1 MKAEF
6 FYIHSINKSIT
17 NKGMNM
23 TTAIEK
29 LDELLATIRNRI
41 IEVKGLQ
48 KEAST
53 EKNIE
58 QPEPT
63 EKQTNE
69 ADIPQHPDTDY
80 LIKVF
85 NHLKDLGYINTQY
98 EFSEQFL
105 NKNKYYYGM
114 ILSEHRHPSIDALH
128 YLIKSISELSEA
140 ETNHQR
146 LDALYEEG
154 HSLITKRLLK
164 NY

>member
-1 MKAEF
+1 
-6 FYIHSINKSIT
+6 
-17 NKGMNM
+17 MNM
-23 TTAIEK
+23 NTTIQK
-29 LDELLATIRNRI
+29 LDELLAKVRAQL
-41 IEVKGLQ
+41 IEKKGL
-48 KEAST
+48 KEDP
-53 EKNIE
+53 K

-63 EKQTNE
+63 DEL
-69 ADIPQHPDTDY
+69 PQHPDTDY

-114 ILSEHRHPSIDALH
+114 ILSERRHPSIDALH
-128 YLIKSISELSEA
+128 FLIKSISELSEA
-140 ETNHQR
+140 ESNHQR

>member
-1 MKAEF
+1 
-6 FYIHSINKSIT
+6 
-17 NKGMNM
+17 MNM
-23 TTAIEK
+23 NTAIEK
-29 LDELLATIRNRI
+29 LDELLAKVRAQL
-41 IEVKGLQ
+41 IEKKGL
-48 KEAST
+48 KE
-53 EKNIE
+53 EPIE

-63 EKQTNE
+63 EEQTE
-69 ADIPQHPDTDY
+69 PSEELPQHPDTDY

-114 ILSEHRHPSIDALH
+114 ILSEHIHPSIDALH
-128 YLIKSISELSEA
+128 YLIKSISELSET
-140 ETNHQR
+140 ESDTKR
-146 LDALYEEG
+146 LDDLYEEG

>member
-1 MKAEF
+1 
-6 FYIHSINKSIT
+6 
-17 NKGMNM
+17 MNM
-23 TTAIEK
+23 NTAIQK
-29 LDELLATIRNRI
+29 LDELLAKVRAQL
-41 IEVKGLQ
+41 IEKKGL
-48 KEAST
+48 KE
-53 EKNIE
+53 
-58 QPEPT
+58 EPT
-63 EKQTNE
+63 EQLEPTEEQTE
-69 ADIPQHPDTDY
+69 PSEELPQHPDTDY

-128 YLIKSISELSEA
+128 YLIKSISELSET
-140 ETNHQR
+140 ESNTKR
-146 LDALYEEG
+146 LDDLYEEG

>member
-1 MKAEF
+1 
-6 FYIHSINKSIT
+6 
-17 NKGMNM
+17 MNM
-23 TTAIEK
+23 NTTIQK
-29 LDELLATIRNRI
+29 LDELLATIRKRI
-41 IEVKGLQ
+41 IDVKGLQ
-48 KEAST
+48 ENT
-53 EKNIE
+53 IEDE

-63 EKQTNE
+63 DEQVEEPTE
-69 ADIPQHPDTDY
+69 ELPQYPDTDY

-128 YLIKSISELSEA
+128 YLIKSISELSET
-140 ETNHQR
+140 ESNSKR
-146 LDALYEEG
+146 LDDLYEEG
-154 HSLITKRLLK
+154 HTLITKRLLK

>member
-1 MKAEF
+1 
-6 FYIHSINKSIT
+6 
-17 NKGMNM
+17 MNM
-23 TTAIEK
+23 NTAIQK
-29 LDELLATIRNRI
+29 LDELLATIRKRI
-41 IEVKGLQ
+41 IDVKGLQ
-48 KEAST
+48 ENT
-53 EKNIE
+53 IEDE

-63 EKQTNE
+63 DEQVEEPTE
-69 ADIPQHPDTDY
+69 ELPQHPDTDY

-128 YLIKSISELSEA
+128 FLIKSISELSEA

-154 HSLITKRLLK
+154 HTLITKRLLK

>member
-1 MKAEF
+1 
-6 FYIHSINKSIT
+6 
-17 NKGMNM
+17 MNM

-29 LDELLATIRNRI
+29 LDELLAKMRTQI
-41 IEVKGLQ
+41 IEKKGL
-48 KEAST
+48 KE
-53 EKNIE
+53 EPIE
-58 QPEPT
+58 QPEPADEQT
-63 EKQTNE
+63 EPTDE
-69 ADIPQHPDTDY
+69 LSQHPDTDY

-128 YLIKSISELSEA
+128 FLIKSISELSET

-154 HSLITKRLLK
+154 HILITKRLLK
-164 NY
+164 NF

>member
-1 MKAEF
+1 
-6 FYIHSINKSIT
+6 
-17 NKGMNM
+17 MNA
-23 TTAIEK
+23 TIQK
-29 LDELLATIRNRI
+29 LDELLAKVRAQL
-41 IEVKGLQ
+41 IEKKGLREDP
-48 KEAST
+48 K
-53 EKNIE
+53 

-63 EKQTNE
+63 EE
-69 ADIPQHPDTDY
+69 LSQHPDTDY

-114 ILSEHRHPSIDALH
+114 ILSERRHPSIDALH
-128 YLIKSISELSEA
+128 SLIKSISELSET
-140 ETNHQR
+140 ESNSKR
-146 LDALYEEG
+146 LDDLYEEG

>member
-1 MKAEF
+1 
-6 FYIHSINKSIT
+6 
-17 NKGMNM
+17 MNM

-29 LDELLATIRNRI
+29 LDELLAIIRNRM

-48 KEAST
+48 EKEVDET
-53 EKNIE
+53 DEEEIE
-58 QPEPT
+58 QSEQ
-63 EKQTNE
+63 EE
-69 ADIPQHPDTDY
+69 LPQHPDTDY

-85 NHLKDLGYINTQY
+85 NHLKELGYINTQY
-98 EFSEQFL
+98 EFSERFL

-140 ETNHQR
+140 ETTNQR

>member
-1 MKAEF
+1 
-6 FYIHSINKSIT
+6 
-17 NKGMNM
+17 MNM
-23 TTAIEK
+23 NTAIQK
-29 LDELLATIRNRI
+29 LDELLAKVRAQI
-41 IEVKGLQ
+41 IEKKGL
-48 KEAST
+48 KE
-53 EKNIE
+53 EPIE

-63 EKQTNE
+63 EE
-69 ADIPQHPDTDY
+69 LPQYPDTDY

-114 ILSEHRHPSIDALH
+114 ILSERRHPSIDALH
-128 YLIKSISELSEA
+128 SLIKSISELSEA
-140 ETNHQR
+140 ESNHQR

-164 NY
+164 NF

>member
-1 MKAEF
+1 
-6 FYIHSINKSIT
+6 
-17 NKGMNM
+17 M

-29 LDELLATIRNRI
+29 LDELLAIIRNRM

-48 KEAST
+48 EKEVDET
-53 EKNIE
+53 EEEKIE
-58 QPEPT
+58 QSEQ
-63 EKQTNE
+63 EE
-69 ADIPQHPDTDY
+69 HPQHPDTDY

-98 EFSEQFL
+98 EFSERFL

-128 YLIKSISELSEA
+128 YLIKSISELSET
-140 ETNHQR
+140 ECDTKR
-146 LDALYEEG
+146 LDDLYEEG